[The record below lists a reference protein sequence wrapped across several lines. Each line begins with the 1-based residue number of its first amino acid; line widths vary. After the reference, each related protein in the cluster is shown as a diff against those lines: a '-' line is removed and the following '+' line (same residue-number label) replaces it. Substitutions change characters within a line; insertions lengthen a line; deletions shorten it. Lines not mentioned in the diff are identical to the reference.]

1 MEIGT
6 SSVQPEQSTGGRRD
20 IWSLVTLVVLGLYG
34 LFLIYPLL
42 NLLGQAVIDKTTGR
56 LTLSYFHRFF
66 SKPYYFNTL
75 LNSFKVTFGVT
86 ILTVLLGTPLAY
98 FFARYH
104 IRGKP
109 FIRILI
115 ILSSMSAPFIGAY
128 SWILLMGRSGVIT
141 TFFRTTLGIQI
152 PSIYGFAG
160 ILVVLTLQLYP
171 LVFLYASGALKNV
184 DNSLLE
190 ASDNLGCSG
199 AKRFFVI
206 IVPLILPTLFAAG
219 LLVFMRSLAD
229 FGTPML
235 IGEGFRTFPVTIF
248 NEFISE
254 LGGDD
259 GFAAAISI
267 IAIIITTFIF
277 LFQRFLST
285 RKSFTMSSLNRI
297 RPVEAKGLTRLF
309 VHLYTY
315 VVVGLSIM
323 PQVYI
328 VYTSFKNVSGTVF
341 VPGYSFGNYADAF
354 EKVGR
359 SISNTLVIPGLS
371 LIVIVVFAAL
381 IAYITVRRRNLF
393 TGVADSV
400 SMVPY
405 IIPGSVVGITLLI
418 AFNKPPI
425 FLSGTM
431 LIMIIGLV
439 LRRLPYTIRSSVAV
453 LQQIPLT
460 VEEAALSLG
469 SSKMNA
475 FYKITMPM
483 MAAGLI
489 SGAILSWVTM
499 ISELSTAI
507 LLYVGRTKTLT
518 VEIYTQI
525 IRGNY
530 GIAAALSTMLA
541 MLTVISLFIFNKVSR
556 GDELSM

>member
-1 MEIGT
+1 MKPETGT
-6 SSVQPEQSTGGRRD
+6 AKKIDV
-20 IWSLVTLVVLGLYG
+20 WSLVTLIVLGLYG

-42 NLLGQAVIDKTTGR
+42 NLLGQAVIDKATGGF
-56 LTLSYFHRFF
+56 TLDYFYRFF
-66 SKPYYFNTL
+66 GKPYYFNTL
-75 LNSFKVTFGVT
+75 LNSFKVTFFVT
-86 ILTVLLGTPLAY
+86 ILSVLLGTPLAY
-98 FFARYH
+98 FFTRYN
-104 IRGKP
+104 IRGKS

-128 SWILLMGRSGVIT
+128 SWILLLGRSGIIT
-141 TFFRTTLGIQI
+141 TFFNDALGIRI
-152 PSIYGFAG
+152 PNIYGFAG
-160 ILVVLTLQLYP
+160 ILIVLTLQLYP
-171 LVFLYASGALKNV
+171 LIFLYVTGALKNV

-199 AKRFFVI
+199 MKRFFVI
-206 IVPLILPTLFAAG
+206 IIPLIVPTLMAGG
-219 LLVFMRSLAD
+219 LLVFMRALAD

-254 LGGDD
+254 IGGDD

-267 IAIIITTFIF
+267 IAIIITTFVF
-277 LFQRFLST
+277 LIQRFFST
-285 RKSFTMSSLNRI
+285 RKSFTMSSLNKI
-297 RPVEAKGLTRLF
+297 RPIEAKWLTRF
-309 VHLYTY
+309 FIHLYTY
-315 VVVGLSIM
+315 MLVGLSIM

-328 VYTSFKNVSGTVF
+328 FYTSFKNVRGTTF
-341 VPGYSFGNYADAF
+341 APGYSFGSYIDAF
-354 EKVGR
+354 SRVGR
-359 SISNTLVIPGLS
+359 TISNTIVIPGLG
-371 LIVIVVFAAL
+371 LIVIVFLAAL
-381 IAYITVRRRNLF
+381 IAYITIRRRNVF
-393 TGVADSV
+393 TGIVDSV

-405 IIPGSVVGITLLI
+405 IIPGSVIGITLLI
-418 AFNKPPI
+418 AFNKPPVL
-425 FLSGTM
+425 LSGTM

-439 LRRLPYTIRSSVAV
+439 LRRLPYTIRSSAAV
-453 LQQIPLT
+453 LQQIPLN

-469 SSKMNA
+469 SSKLNA

-499 ISELSTAI
+499 ISELATAI

-530 GIAAALSTMLA
+530 GIAAALSTILA
-541 MLTVISLFIFNKVSR
+541 LLTVISLFIFNKVSR
-556 GDELSM
+556 GDEISI

>member
-1 MEIGT
+1 M
-6 SSVQPEQSTGGRRD
+6 VRRKYD
-20 IWSLVTLVVLGLYG
+20 VWSLVTILVLGLYG
-34 LFLIYPLL
+34 LFLVYPLF
-42 NLLGQAVIDKTTGR
+42 NLFGQSVIDKSTGEF
-56 LTLSYFHRFF
+56 TLAYFIKFF

-75 LNSFKVTFGVT
+75 INSFKVTILVT

-98 FFARYH
+98 FFIRYK
-104 IRGKP
+104 IRGKS

-128 SWILLMGRSGVIT
+128 SWILLLGRSGVIT
-141 TFFRTTLGIQI
+141 TFFKNALGIHI
-152 PSIYGFAG
+152 PNIYGFTG
-160 ILVVLTLQLYP
+160 ILLVLTMQLYP
-171 LVFLYASGALKNV
+171 LIFLYVSGALKNV

-190 ASDNLGCSG
+190 ASENLGCSG
-199 AKRFFVI
+199 TKRFFVI
-206 IVPLILPTLFAAG
+206 IIPLIVPTLMAGG
-219 LLVFMRSLAD
+219 LLIFMRSLAD

-248 NEFISE
+248 EEFISE

-267 IAIIITTFIF
+267 IAILITTAVF
-277 LFQRFLST
+277 LIQRYFST
-285 RKSFTMSSLNRI
+285 RKQFTMNSINKI
-297 RPVEAKGLTRLF
+297 RPIEAKGFTRIF
-309 VHLYTY
+309 IHLYTY
-315 VVVGLSIM
+315 ILVGLSIM

-328 VYTSFKNVSGTVF
+328 FYTSFKKVNGTVF
-341 VPGYSFGNYADAF
+341 VPGYSFDSYTNAF
-354 EKVGR
+354 SKVGR
-359 SISNTLVIPGLS
+359 AISNTLIIPGLS
-371 LIVIVVFAAL
+371 LIVIVFFAAL
-381 IAYITVRRRNLF
+381 IAYITVRRRNIF
-393 TGVADSV
+393 TGIVDTI

-405 IIPGSVVGITLLI
+405 IVPGSVVGITLLI

-425 FLSGTM
+425 ILSGTM

-439 LRRLPYTIRSSVAV
+439 LRRLPYTIRSSVAI
-453 LQQIPLT
+453 LQQIPYNI
-460 VEEAALSLG
+460 EEAALGLG
-469 SSKMNA
+469 SSQTKA
-475 FYKITMPM
+475 FFKITMPM

-530 GIAAALSTMLA
+530 GIAAALSTILA
-541 MLTVISLFIFNKVSR
+541 VLTIISLLIFNKVSK
-556 GDELSM
+556 GDDLSM

>member
-1 MEIGT
+1 MQT
-6 SSVQPEQSTGGRRD
+6 EQRTRTKRD
-20 IWSLVTLVVLGLYG
+20 VWSLVTLGVLGLYA

-42 NLLGQAVIDKTTGR
+42 NLLTQAVVDKDTGR
-56 LTLSYFHRFF
+56 LTLGYFVRFF
-66 SKPYYFNTL
+66 SKPYYFGTL
-75 LNSFKVTFGVT
+75 LNSFKVTFSVT
-86 ILTVLLGTPLAY
+86 ILTVLLATPLAY
-98 FFARYH
+98 FFARYR
-104 IRGKP
+104 IYGKS

-141 TFFRTTLGIQI
+141 LFFRDTIGIQV

-160 ILVVLTLQLYP
+160 IVIVLTLQLYP
-171 LVFLYASGALKNV
+171 LIFLYVTGALKNV

-199 AKRFFVI
+199 MRRFLRI
-206 IVPLILPTLFAAG
+206 IIPLIMPTMYAGG

-267 IAIIITTFIF
+267 IAIIITTFVF
-277 LFQRFLST
+277 LAQRYLST
-285 RKSFTMSSLNRI
+285 RKQFTMNSMNKI
-297 RPVEAKGLTRLF
+297 RPIEAKGFTKFF
-309 VHLYTY
+309 VHAYTY
-315 VVVGLSIM
+315 ILVGLSIM
-323 PQVYI
+323 PQAYI
-328 VYTSFKNVSGTVF
+328 IFTSFKNVNGTVF
-341 VPGYSFGNYADAF
+341 VPGYSFGSYVDAF
-354 EKVGR
+354 DKVGR
-359 SISNTLVIPGLS
+359 SISNTLIIPGIA
-371 LIVIVVFAAL
+371 LIVIVIFAAL

-393 TGVADSV
+393 TGVADTV

-425 FLSGTM
+425 LLSGTM
-431 LIMIIGLV
+431 LIMVIGLV

-453 LQQIPLT
+453 LQQIPMN

-469 SSKMNA
+469 SSKLGA
-475 FYKITMPM
+475 FYKVTIPM

-489 SGAILSWVTM
+489 AGGILSWVTM

-530 GIAAALSTMLA
+530 GIAAALSTILTV
-541 MLTVISLFIFNKVSR
+541 LTVISLLIFNRVSR
-556 GDELSM
+556 GQEISM

>member
-1 MEIGT
+1 MPNEPRT
-6 SSVQPEQSTGGRRD
+6 KSRLE
-20 IWSLVTLVVLGLYG
+20 IWSLVTLFVLGFYA
-34 LFLIYPLL
+34 LFLVYPLF
-42 NLLGQAVIDKTTGR
+42 NLLIQAVVDKKTGQF
-56 LTLSYFHRFF
+56 TLAYFIKFF

-75 LNSFKVTFGVT
+75 INSFKVTTLVT
-86 ILTVLLGTPLAY
+86 ILTVALGTPLAY
-98 FFARYH
+98 FFTRFKIY
-104 IRGKP
+104 GKSLL
-109 FIRILI
+109 RILI

-128 SWILLMGRSGVIT
+128 SWILLLGRSGIIT
-141 TFFRTTLGIQI
+141 LFFKNTLGINI
-152 PSIYGFAG
+152 PSIYGFTG

-171 LVFLYASGALKNV
+171 LIFLYVSGALKNV

-190 ASDNLGCSG
+190 ASENLGCSG
-199 AKRFFVI
+199 IRRFFII
-206 IVPLILPTLFAAG
+206 IVPLIVPILFAGG

-267 IAIIITTFIF
+267 IAIVITTMIF
-277 LFQRFLST
+277 LIQRFLST
-285 RKSFTMSSLNRI
+285 RKSFSMNSMNKI
-297 RPVEAKGLTRLF
+297 RPVEAKGITKIL
-309 VHLYTY
+309 VHLYAY
-315 VVVGLSIM
+315 ILVGLSIM

-328 VYTSFKNVSGTVF
+328 IYTSFKNVKGTTF
-341 VPGYSFGNYADAF
+341 APGYSLNSYADAF
-354 EKVGR
+354 NKVGKA
-359 SISNTLVIPGLS
+359 ISNTVLIPGLALT
-371 LIVIVVFAAL
+371 LIVILATL
-381 IAYITVRRRNLF
+381 IAYVTVRRRNIF
-393 TGVADSV
+393 TGVADAV

-418 AFNKPPI
+418 AFNKPPLI
-425 FLSGTM
+425 ISGTM
-431 LIMIIGLV
+431 LIMIVGLV

-453 LQQIPLT
+453 LQQIPMS

-469 SSKMNA
+469 SSKLNA

-483 MAAGLI
+483 MAAGII

-530 GIAAALSTMLA
+530 GISAALSTILTL
-541 MLTVISLFIFNKVSR
+541 LTVVSLLVFNRISKGEDI
-556 GDELSM
+556 SM

>member
-1 MEIGT
+1 VPAKQQT
-6 SSVQPEQSTGGRRD
+6 RSRRD
-20 IWSLVTLVVLGLYG
+20 VWSLVTLGVLGLYG
-34 LFLIYPLL
+34 LFLVYPLL
-42 NLLGQAVIDKTTGR
+42 NLLVQAVIDKSTGK
-56 LTLSYFHRFF
+56 LTLAYFVRFF
-66 SKPYYFNTL
+66 GKPYYFNTL
-75 LNSFKVTFGVT
+75 LNSFKVTFSVT
-86 ILTVLLGTPLAY
+86 ILTVALGTPLAY
-98 FFARYH
+98 FFARYK
-104 IRGKP
+104 IYGKS
-109 FIRILI
+109 FLRILI

-141 TFFRTTLGIQI
+141 TFFRDSLGINI

-171 LVFLYASGALKNV
+171 LIFLYVTGALKNV

-190 ASDNLGCSG
+190 AADNLGCSG
-199 AKRFFVI
+199 IKRFFII
-206 IVPLILPTLFAAG
+206 IVPLIVPTLFAGG

-267 IAIIITTFIF
+267 IAIIITTLIF
-277 LFQRFLST
+277 LIQRYFST
-285 RKSFTMSSLNRI
+285 RKQFTMSSLNKI
-297 RPVEAKGLTRLF
+297 RPMEAKGFTKF
-309 VHLYTY
+309 FIHLYTY
-315 VVVGLSIM
+315 GLVGLSIM

-328 VYTSFKNVSGTVF
+328 IYTSFKKVNGTVF
-341 VPGYSFGNYADAF
+341 VPGYSLASYTDAF
-354 EKVGR
+354 NKVGR
-359 SISNTLVIPGLS
+359 AISNTLIIPGLS
-371 LIVIVVFAAL
+371 LIVIVIFAAL
-381 IAYITVRRRNLF
+381 IAYVIVRRPNFF
-393 TGVADSV
+393 TGAADTV

-425 FLSGTM
+425 LLSGTM
-431 LIMIIGLV
+431 LIMMIGLI
-439 LRRLPYTIRSSVAV
+439 LRRLPYTIRSSVAT
-453 LQQIPLT
+453 LQQIPLNI
-460 VEEAALSLG
+460 EEAALSLG
-469 SSKMNA
+469 TSKLKA
-475 FYKITMPM
+475 FYKITVPM

-489 SGAILSWVTM
+489 AGGILSWVTM

-541 MLTVISLFIFNKVSR
+541 ILTVISLLIFNKVSK
-556 GDELSM
+556 GGELSM

>member
-1 MEIGT
+1 
-6 SSVQPEQSTGGRRD
+6 VQLEQRTRTKLD
-20 IWSLVTLVVLGLYG
+20 VWSLVTLLVLGLYG
-34 LFLIYPLL
+34 LFLVYPLL
-42 NLLGQAVIDKTTGR
+42 NLLVQAVIDKTTGK
-56 LTLSYFHRFF
+56 LTLEYFVRFF
-66 SKPYYFNTL
+66 GKPYYFNTL

-86 ILTVLLGTPLAY
+86 VLTVTLGTPLAY
-98 FFARYH
+98 FFARYR
-104 IRGKP
+104 IYGKS

-141 TFFRTTLGIQI
+141 TFFRDTIGIQI

-171 LVFLYASGALKNV
+171 LIFLYVTGALKNV

-190 ASDNLGCSG
+190 AADNLGCSG
-199 AKRFFVI
+199 IKRFFII
-206 IVPLILPTLFAAG
+206 IVPLILPTLFAGG

-277 LFQRFLST
+277 LIQRYFST
-285 RKSFTMSSLNRI
+285 RKRFTMNSMNKI
-297 RPVEAKGLTRLF
+297 RPIEAKGLTRF
-309 VHLYTY
+309 FIHLYTY
-315 VVVGLSIM
+315 GLVGLSIM

-328 VYTSFKNVSGTVF
+328 IYTSFKKVNGTVF
-341 VPGYSFGNYADAF
+341 VPGYSLQSYADAF
-354 EKVGR
+354 NKVGR
-359 SISNTLVIPGLS
+359 AISNTLIIPGLS
-371 LIVIVVFAAL
+371 LIVIVIFAAL
-381 IAYITVRRRNLF
+381 IAYITVRRSNFF
-393 TGVADSV
+393 TTVADTV

-425 FLSGTM
+425 LLSGTM
-431 LIMIIGLV
+431 LIMMIGLI
-439 LRRLPYTIRSSVAV
+439 LRRLPYTIRSSVAT
-453 LQQIPLT
+453 LQQIPLNI
-460 VEEAALSLG
+460 EEAALSLG
-469 SSKMNA
+469 SSNLKT
-475 FYKITMPM
+475 FYKITVPM

-489 SGAILSWVTM
+489 AGGILSWVTM
-499 ISELSTAI
+499 ISELATAI

-530 GIAAALSTMLA
+530 GIAAALSTILA
-541 MLTVISLFIFNKVSR
+541 VLTVISLLIFNKVSK
-556 GDELSM
+556 GGEISM

>member
-1 MEIGT
+1 MQLKQKT
-6 SSVQPEQSTGGRRD
+6 RKKLDV
-20 IWSLVTLVVLGLYG
+20 WSLVTLLILGLYG
-34 LFLIYPLL
+34 LFLIYPLV
-42 NLLGQAVIDKTTGR
+42 NLFGQSVIDKSTGKF
-56 LTLSYFHRFF
+56 TLSYFYKFF

-75 LNSFKVTFGVT
+75 LNSFKVTFFVT
-86 ILTVLLGTPLAY
+86 IFTVLLGTPLAY
-98 FFARYH
+98 FFTRYK
-104 IRGKP
+104 IRGKT
-109 FIRILI
+109 FLRVLI

-128 SWILLMGRSGVIT
+128 SWILLLGRSGVIT
-141 TFFRTTLGIQI
+141 TFFHNTLGIQI

-160 ILVVLTLQLYP
+160 ILIVLTLQLYP
-171 LVFLYASGALKNV
+171 LIFLYVSGALKNV

-190 ASDNLGCSG
+190 ASENLGCSG
-199 AKRFFVI
+199 TKRFFI
-206 IVPLILPTLFAAG
+206 IVIPLIVPTLLAGG

-267 IAIIITTFIF
+267 IAIIITTLVF
-277 LFQRFLST
+277 LTQRFLST
-285 RKSFTMSSLNRI
+285 RKQFTMNSLNKI
-297 RPVEAKGLTRLF
+297 RPIEAKGFTKILIHFYSYFLI
-309 VHLYTY
+309 
-315 VVVGLSIM
+315 GLSIM
-323 PQVYI
+323 PQIYI
-328 VYTSFKNVSGTVF
+328 FYTSFKRVNGTVF
-341 VPGYSFGNYADAF
+341 VPGYSFDSYLNAF
-354 EKVGR
+354 NKVGR
-359 SISNTLVIPGLS
+359 AITNTLVIPGLS
-371 LIVIVVFAAL
+371 LIVIVFFAAL

-393 TGVADSV
+393 TGIADSI

-405 IIPGSVVGITLLI
+405 IVPGSVIGITLLI

-425 FLSGTM
+425 LLSGTM

-439 LRRLPYTIRSSVAV
+439 LRRLPYTIRSSVAI
-453 LQQIPLT
+453 LQQIPISI
-460 VEEAALSLG
+460 EEAALSLG
-469 SSKMNA
+469 SSKVKT

-530 GIAAALSTMLA
+530 GIAAALSTILA
-541 MLTVISLFIFNKVSR
+541 LLTIISLLIFNKVSH
-556 GDELSM
+556 GNDISM